1 MSRGKERKILSDLSL
16 SLILFNRALFE
27 KGALLKRERF

>member
-1 MSRGKERKILSDLSL
+1 MSRGKERKMLSDLSL
-16 SLILFNRALFE
+16 SLMLFNRALFG